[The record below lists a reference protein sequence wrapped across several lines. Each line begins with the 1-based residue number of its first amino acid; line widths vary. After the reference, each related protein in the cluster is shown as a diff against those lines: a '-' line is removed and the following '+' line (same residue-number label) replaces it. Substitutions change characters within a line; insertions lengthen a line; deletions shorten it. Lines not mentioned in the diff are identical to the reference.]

1 MNVQLLIPAAG
12 LGRRLGLDCPKG
24 LAEIGGT
31 PLFVRTLARFLPL
44 GFLDGAVLIVPP
56 GWMDPFRN
64 GVAAA
69 FPHTDFAFVEGG
81 PERQTSVAN
90 GLDRLVKDTDLV
102 IIHDA
107 ARPFVPATAIEA
119 ACAAAAECGAATVA
133 IPCTDTILE
142 ADADD
147 FLLATPERDRLWA
160 CQTPQTFRVP
170 VIRAAH
176 DAARRDG
183 FLGTDDASLVRRMGG
198 QVKLVMGSRFNIK
211 VTTPADL
218 ALAELLIQGGLV

>member
-12 LGRRLGLDCPKG
+12 VGRRLGLDSPKA
-24 LAEIGGT
+24 LVEIGGT
-31 PLFVRTLARFLPL
+31 PLLVRTLARFLPL
-44 GFLDGAVLIVPP
+44 GYLAGAVLIVPP
-56 GWMDPFRN
+56 GWMNAFRDC
-64 GVAAA
+64 VAEA
-69 FPHTDFAFVEGG
+69 FPRMDFVFVEGG
-81 PERQTSVAN
+81 PERQASVAN
-90 GLDRLVKDTDLV
+90 GLARLDPDTELV

-107 ARPFVPATAIEA
+107 ARPFVPASAVEA
-119 ACAAAAECGAATVA
+119 SCAAAAECGASTVA

-142 ADADD
+142 ADGHD
-147 FLLATPERDRLWA
+147 FLLATPDRDRLWA

-183 FLGTDDASLVRRMGG
+183 FLGTDDASLVRRMDGP
-198 QVKLVMGSRFNIK
+198 VKLVMGSRFNLK

-218 ALAELLIQGGLV
+218 ALAELLIQGGLI